1 MPAHLHAP
9 LILQPPADLAS
20 RFPHVLSLAQQL
32 SLKYVHRYVVTE
44 QDLQTVGDALWQTL
58 GADEALAAARQAA
71 GTRILPLIL
80 ESADSLVQSLPWE
93 CLHHPEHGF
102 LGKHPGFSLTRRLSA
117 APSAAAEPP
126 KGPLKVLLFTALP
139 DDLDQEK
146 ERLDTESEQAN
157 VLEALDPLIHQGLV
171 QLTTPDDGRFD
182 HFRQLLREQEFHL
195 VFLSGHGKFNADPL
209 LGPTGAWFWFEGA
222 DGRSHPVEGKELAQA
237 FSGTAVQAVVLSACQ
252 SGKSASVD
260 LGSSLATR
268 LLHAGL
274 PQVVGMRES
283 ILDVAGIH
291 FAHAL
296 CKALGRQERLDVAL
310 QAAREAIAEAPALAG
325 PRKDLSGATEWSR
338 GQWCLPL
345 LYSRDP
351 AQPLI
356 DWQFQPVPLQPPL
369 ERYHD
374 IAGMP
379 LPAAFIGRRRELREL
394 GQIVYGG
401 RPGQCL
407 LTGAGGQGKTSL
419 AGRLAQRLEA
429 CDWLVRAYTARQENN
444 WKDFVTELQ
453 FCLAESLREQVN
465 RALLRCRTET
475 DKARLI
481 LRALLQQ
488 TGNKLALVFDNLETL
503 QDPATGRI
511 TDDAV
516 AAWLDA
522 CKPVGSDPAPV
533 VLVTSRWAIP
543 GWEDD
548 RRVQRPL
555 GPPLY
560 GDFLRYHQ
568 QLGGAPWGAERLR
581 RLYEALG
588 GNFKG
593 LEFFHALN
601 QVAGDD
607 EAFLQQLEHSR
618 KKLQLHMMV
627 EKLVGYLQPDER
639 ELLNRLRAY
648 LAPTFANGVRIIAQG
663 LAEPERLLQRLVGLS
678 LVDVEMEPTLD
689 LPRYR
694 LSPVV
699 ADWLQAHEP
708 EPASDIRQGA
718 ARYQRWVFENLLET
732 LEQAL
737 IAHEALR
744 QSGLEE
750 EAARFALGTI
760 VPYFDRIGLYHTLL
774 KEWLPALREN
784 QNQELRA
791 RALNQSGKTCL
802 HVSQYDEAKL
812 FLEDSLALR
821 RAIGDRAGEGATLN
835 NLSQIYDARGDY
847 DTALRYLEE
856 SLALQRAIGDRAG
869 EGATLSNL
877 SGIYQVRGDYDTA
890 LRYLED
896 SLALQRAIG
905 DRSGEGATLNNLSQ
919 IYDARGDYDTALRYL
934 EDSLAIFRTIGDR
947 AGEGTTLGNLSALY
961 RARGDLD
968 TALCHLEESLAIC
981 RAISDRVGE
990 GRTLNNLSQVYKAR
1004 GDLDTALRYLEE
1016 SLTLQ
1021 RAIGNRLGE
1030 GTTLNNLSQI
1040 YKARR
1045 DYDTAL
1051 RYLEES
1057 LTIQRAIGDRVGLCV
1072 TLFNMGHIYL
1082 QKCEHQQALA
1092 CFVPAYQIAKAIGY
1106 AEALMNLEN
1115 LAKQLGGS
1123 GLEYWER
1130 LSQQMESGE

>member
-1 MPAHLHAP
+1 MPAHLHVP

-44 QDLQTVGDALWQTL
+44 QDLQTVGDALWRTL
-58 GADEALAAARQAA
+58 GADEALAAGCQAA

-80 ESADSLVQSLPWE
+80 ESADPLVQSLPWE

-102 LGKHPGFSLTRRLSA
+102 LGKHSGFSLTRRLSA
-117 APSAAAEPP
+117 APSASTEPP

-146 ERLDTESEQAN
+146 ERLDMESEQAN

-195 VFLSGHGKFNADPL
+195 VFLSGHGQFNADPL
-209 LGPTGAWFWFEGA
+209 LGLVGAWFLFEGA
-222 DGRSHPVEGKELAQA
+222 DGRSDRVESEELAKA

-260 LGSSLATR
+260 LGSSLAAR
-268 LLHAGL
+268 LLKAGL
-274 PQVVGMRES
+274 PHVVGMRES

-310 QAAREAIAEAPALAG
+310 QAARGFIAESPALAG
-325 PRKDLSGATEWSR
+325 LRKDLSGATERSW

-356 DWQFQPVPLQPPL
+356 DWQFQPVPPQPSL
-369 ERYHD
+369 ERYHE

-394 GQIVYGG
+394 GQIVYGDQ
-401 RPGQCL
+401 PGQCL

-419 AGRLAQRLEA
+419 VGRLAQRLENR
-429 CDWLVRAYTARQENN
+429 DWLVRAYTARQGDN
-444 WKDFVTELQ
+444 WKDFVNELL
-453 FCLAESLREQVN
+453 FCLEKPLAEQVD

-481 LRALLQQ
+481 VRALMQQ

-503 QDPATGRI
+503 QDLTTGRV

-522 CKPVGSDPAPV
+522 CKPVDSGLAPA

-543 GWEDD
+543 GWEGD
-548 RRVQRPL
+548 RRVRRPL
-555 GPPLY
+555 GKPLY

-568 QLGGAPWGAERLR
+568 QLGGVPWGVERLR
-581 RLYEALG
+581 RLYEALS

-593 LEFFHALN
+593 LELFHAVS

-607 EAFLQQLEHSR
+607 ETFLRQLEHSR
-618 KKLQLHMMV
+618 KELQLYMAV
-627 EKLVGYLQPDER
+627 EKLVGYLQLDER

-648 LAPTFANGVRIIAQG
+648 LAPIFEDGVRIIAQD
-663 LAEPERLLQRLVGLS
+663 LAEPVQLLRRLVGLS
-678 LVDVEMEPTLD
+678 LVEVEMEPKLR

-694 LSPVV
+694 LSAVV
-699 ADWLQAHEP
+699 ADWLQEHDSEL
-708 EPASDIRQGA
+708 ASDIRQSA
-718 ARYQRWVFENLLET
+718 ARYQRWVFDNLLPT

-744 QSGLEE
+744 QSGLDED
-750 EAARFALGTI
+750 AAQFALGTI
-760 VPYFDRIGLYHTLL
+760 VPYFSRIGLYHNLL
-774 KEWLPALREN
+774 KEWLPALRES
-784 QNQELRA
+784 QNQGLQA
-791 RALNQSGKTCL
+791 KALNISGKLYIFVGQC
-802 HVSQYDEAKL
+802 DKAKP
-812 FLEDSLALR
+812 FLEDSLALCQ
-821 RAIGDRAGEGATLN
+821 AIGDRTGEGATLN
-835 NLSQIYDARGDY
+835 NLSLMYQTCGEYEM
-847 DTALRYLEE
+847 ALRYLEE
-856 SLALQRAIGDRAG
+856 SLLVQRAIGDQTGR
-869 EGATLSNL
+869 
-877 SGIYQVRGDYDTA
+877 
-890 LRYLED
+890 
-896 SLALQRAIG
+896 
-905 DRSGEGATLNNLSQ
+905 GATLNNLSL
-919 IYDARGDYDTALRYL
+919 IYHARGDYETARQYL
-934 EDSLAIFRTIGDR
+934 EGALAHCRTIGDR
-947 AGEGTTLGNLSALY
+947 AGEGTTLNNLSQIYQAHGEY
-961 RARGDLD
+961 E
-968 TALCHLEESLAIC
+968 TALRYLKESLAIHRAIGNRAGEGATLNNISEIYHEHGEYETALNCLEESLAIH
-981 RAISDRVGE
+981 
-990 GRTLNNLSQVYKAR
+990 
-1004 GDLDTALRYLEE
+1004 
-1016 SLTLQ
+1016 
-1021 RAIGNRLGE
+1021 RAIGN
-1030 GTTLNNLSQI
+1030 Q
-1040 YKARR
+1040 
-1045 DYDTAL
+1045 
-1051 RYLEES
+1051 
-1057 LTIQRAIGDRVGLCV
+1057 VGLCP

-1082 QKCEHQQALA
+1082 KNEPQKGLA
-1092 CFVPAYQIAKAIGY
+1092 CFVAAYRIAKEIGY
-1106 AEALMNLEN
+1106 AEALRNLEN
-1115 LAKQLGGS
+1115 LVKQSGGS
-1123 GLEYWER
+1123 GLELWEQM
-1130 LSQQMESGE
+1130 SQRMESGE